1 MGRGTFQCLQKVR
14 HIRGGRPLPPDSPLA
29 TPCLLFFPRV
39 RILTSVFP
47 HGKLGLLLVTL
58 LWEWEKNV

>member
-14 HIRGGRPLPPDSPLA
+14 HVRGGRPLPPDSPLA

-47 HGKLGLLLVTL
+47 HGK
-58 LWEWEKNV
+58 